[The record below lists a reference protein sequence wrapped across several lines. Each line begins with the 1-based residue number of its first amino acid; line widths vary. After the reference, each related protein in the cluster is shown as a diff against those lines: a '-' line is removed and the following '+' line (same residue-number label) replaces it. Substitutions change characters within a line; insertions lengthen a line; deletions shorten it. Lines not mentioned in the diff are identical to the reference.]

1 MARPVRVL
9 IVDDSALFRRLF
21 QDILSQDP
29 EIEVVGAAENPLRA
43 RELIKQLNP
52 DVLTLDIEMPEMD
65 GLSFLDRLMRLRP
78 MPVVMVSTL
87 TQVGAEEALTALELG
102 AVDYFPKPT
111 VAAGEAI
118 SAQAG
123 EFRAKVKSA
132 GRAHV
137 RPRPD
142 PKAAKPAA
150 AVKRPDFDPSA
161 KIVAIGSSTGGV
173 EALRDI
179 LRGYPADC
187 PATVITQHMPP
198 HFTESFA
205 KRLNATMVP
214 NVREA
219 RSGDKLE
226 TGTVLIAPSG
236 DNHLEVV
243 AGAGGF
249 SCRVGPGAPVSGH
262 RPSVDVLFDSV
273 AKSVGERA
281 IGVILTGMG
290 HDGAE
295 GLKHIRDAGGRT
307 LGQSEDT
314 CVVYGMP
321 RVAYEMGGVEKQVRL
336 PQIAKEIFNLCAA
349 N

>member
-9 IVDDSALFRRLF
+9 VVDDSALFQRLF

-29 EIEVVGAAENPLRA
+29 EIEVVGTAENPLRA
-43 RELIKQLNP
+43 REMIKQLNP

-118 SAQAG
+118 SAQAA
-123 EFRAKVKSA
+123 EFCAKVKAA
-132 GRAHV
+132 GRAKV

-142 PKAAKPAA
+142 PIAARPPAA
-150 AVKRPDFDPSA
+150 AAGTAFDASR

-179 LRGYPADC
+179 LRAFPAAC

-198 HFTESFA
+198 HFTETFA
-205 KRLNATMVP
+205 KRLDAMMAP
-214 NVREA
+214 NVKEA
-219 RSGDKLE
+219 RNGDKLMV
-226 TGTVLIAPSG
+226 GTVYIAPSG

-243 AGAGGF
+243 GGAGGF

-262 RPSVDVLFDSV
+262 RPSVDKLFHSV
-273 AKSVGERA
+273 AGAVGKRA

-295 GLKHIRDAGGRT
+295 GLKHIRDSGGRT

-336 PQIAKEIFNLCAA
+336 PQIAKEIFNLCATD
-349 N
+349 